1 MDNIDVVRAYFAA
14 LDSAEPQKAAA
25 YLSDQYQLVD
35 FLPRPMDQTAML
47 RFLQALRTGL
57 PNLAHSLSNLQAD
70 NNTVKVT
77 VQRSGT
83 HSSDL
88 DLQEWGAGFLP
99 RTQKFIIFANAT
111 CEFVLQN
118 GKIILE
124 RDVSPPSSNRRLPGM
139 LKSLGMDQAY

>member
-35 FLPRPMDQTAML
+35 FLSRPMDQTAML
-47 RFLQALRTGL
+47 RFLQALRAGL
-57 PNLAHSLSNLQAD
+57 PNLSHSLSNLRSE
-70 NNTVKVT
+70 NNIVKVT

-88 DLQEWGAGFLP
+88 DLQEWGAGILP

-111 CEFVLQN
+111 VEFTLSG

-124 RDVSPPSSNRRLPGM
+124 KDVSPPSSSRRLPGM
-139 LKSLGMDQAY
+139 LKSLGVDQAY